1 MRLIANQGQPE
12 FLQSISPKKLLDK
25 NNKKERNGMKSDRG
39 GKSSKTLKP
48 KNDTAEG
55 QQGKR
60 KEKQES
66 DKEGIEEGIVGAS
79 GDWTVL
85 EEEGGVSLYTG
96 RPGIECGIVVD
107 ASSYFDR

>member
-12 FLQSISPKKLLDK
+12 FLLSISPKKLLDK

-39 GKSSKTLKP
+39 GKSSKTMKT
-48 KNDTAEG
+48 KNDNNEG
-55 QQGKR
+55 QQGKG
-60 KEKQES
+60 KDKQDN
-66 DKEGIEEGIVGAS
+66 DKEGIDEGMVGAS

-96 RPGIECGIVVD
+96 RPGIECGIVID

>member
-12 FLQSISPKKLLDK
+12 FLLSISPKKLLDK

-39 GKSSKTLKP
+39 GKSTKTMKT
-48 KNDTAEG
+48 KHDNNEG
-55 QQGKR
+55 KD
-60 KEKQES
+60 KQDI
-66 DKEGIEEGIVGAS
+66 DKEGIDEGMVGAS

-96 RPGIECGIVVD
+96 RPGIECGIVID

>member
-12 FLQSISPKKLLDK
+12 FLLSISPKKLLDK

-39 GKSSKTLKP
+39 GKSSKTMKT
-48 KNDTAEG
+48 KNDNNEG
-55 QQGKR
+55 QQGKG
-60 KEKQES
+60 KDKQDN
-66 DKEGIEEGIVGAS
+66 DKEGIDERMVGAS